1 MNIFRIQKN
10 WINFIACYKPNLG
23 IGMDV
28 DIQEWTWIYKN
39 GPWYTRIDLDIQEW
53 TWIYKNGPGY
63 TRMELDIH
71 ESFWKDDFFPWLLN
85 TLNVIDLQSKF
96 NLRETFFS
104 QSSSD
109 WQSPS
114 NTSWKYK
121 ILFHIDPYYP
131 LYYIHIMHIRYHTYS
146 QWLKEG
152 YVKIN
157 W

>member
-1 MNIFRIQKN
+1 MRWTFLEFKRIESTLLLV
-10 WINFIACYKPNLG
+10 INPIS
-23 IGMDV
+23 
-28 DIQEWTWIYKN
+28 ES
-39 GPWYTRIDLDIQEW
+39 EW

-63 TRMELDIH
+63 TRMELDIQ